1 MKRLLLLALW
11 VLTADVLCRP
21 AFAQQPC
28 RPTVEGR
35 LETFTLTS
43 RVFHNTRTIRVWL
56 PPAYDPA
63 RKYPVLYIPDGAS
76 AFDACTAFRGQ
87 ELRADETLSELIA
100 AGQVPPL
107 IAVGIDNGSDVVDN
121 SDNGVGRA
129 SEFLAYEDD
138 GSAPFVPLG
147 AAFPAFLA
155 TDVMPGV
162 EARYPV
168 QIGPEH
174 SSIWGSSYGG
184 AAILYTIVH
193 RPGLF
198 GSAIIESPSMQVGN
212 GQLLRDTQ
220 LLVHGPSRIA
230 IGVGTAEIGVP
241 AAEAFDAAFVRAVRQ
256 LAEHCKGASATTCAS
271 VLTCACVSPWP
282 IRGAA

>member
-1 MKRLLLLALW
+1 MKWLHFLVLW
-11 VLTADVLCRP
+11 TAGAGVLCSP

-43 RVFHNTRTIRVWL
+43 RVFHNARTIRVWL

-63 RKYPVLYIPDGAS
+63 RKYPVLYLLDGAS

-107 IAVGIDNGSDVVDN
+107 IAVGIDNGSDVVGN
-121 SDNGVGRA
+121 SDDGIGRA

-138 GSAPFVPLG
+138 GSAHPFVPLG

-168 QIGPEH
+168 QTGPEH
-174 SSIWGSSYGG
+174 TSIWGASYGG

-212 GQLLRDTQ
+212 GRLLRDTQ
-220 LLVHGPSRIA
+220 LLVRGPSRIA
-230 IGVGTAEIGVP
+230 IGVGTAIRL
-241 AAEAFDAAFVRAVRQ
+241 ARAHT
-256 LAEHCKGASATTCAS
+256 L
-271 VLTCACVSPWP
+271 
-282 IRGAA
+282 RG

>member
-43 RVFHNTRTIRVWL
+43 RVFHDTRTIRVWL

-129 SEFLAYEDD
+129 SEFLAGNAQWIIEGCYGELVEMVIGHCTRAIFLNPGLDACVANNRRRPWEPHKYATPEAQD
-138 GSAPFVPLG
+138 AMLRPLLDWVAG
-147 AAFPAFLA
+147 YY
-155 TDVMPGV
+155 TRND
-162 EARYPV
+162 
-168 QIGPEH
+168 Q
-174 SSIWGSSYGG
+174 WSYG
-184 AAILYTIVH
+184 YH
-193 RPGLF
+193 RR
-198 GSAIIESPSMQVGN
+198 V
-212 GQLLRDTQ
+212 
-220 LLVHGPSRIA
+220 
-230 IGVGTAEIGVP
+230 
-241 AAEAFDAAFVRAVRQ
+241 FDAF
-256 LAEHCKGASATTCAS
+256 KGNKTEVTDLGPGHVA
-271 VLTCACVSPWP
+271 
-282 IRGAA
+282 